1 MRSTL
6 KEKQVKY
13 VEVKR
18 RIRHGLM
25 RKVLLFV
32 DFGGGVGVRL

>member
-13 VEVKR
+13 VEVKQ
-18 RIRHGLM
+18 RIRHALM
-25 RKVLLFV
+25 REVLLFV
-32 DFGGGVGVRL
+32 DFGGGGGG